1 MLTSDKAI
9 CEMNTGELAEEYE
22 YCMKSAESEALAPDL
37 QRYFR
42 DRAAVV
48 KSILTK
54 SGQGKRKNSPTIVPI
69 GRRSVRCR
77 GCQRQRILRC
87 FREIPLSPCTK

>member
-48 KSILTK
+48 KKHLDEIRAREE
-54 SGQGKRKNSPTIVPI
+54 GVKNSPFL
-69 GRRSVRCR
+69 R
-77 GCQRQRILRC
+77 GQKGKIKY
-87 FREIPLSPCTK
+87 IDNISPL

>member
-48 KSILTK
+48 KKHLDEIRAREEEELSDYCSNRSATVWSAYHSIHSSTFRSLC
-54 SGQGKRKNSPTIVPI
+54 KR
-69 GRRSVRCR
+69 
-77 GCQRQRILRC
+77 
-87 FREIPLSPCTK
+87 F